1 MAKIT
6 TREREAVLNSL
17 GAGVVP
23 SIGLQHIQVGRLN
36 EVSAIVKDLESI
48 SQGAASVRLVVG
60 RYGSGK
66 TFFLHLARNV
76 ALQQKFVVLE
86 ADITTDRR
94 LQGTGGKAR
103 ALYTEML
110 CNLATRS
117 KPEGGALANLVER
130 WSGELDQKVRA
141 AGGSVDDVK
150 AAFSKELRPLQGFVS
165 GYDFVAVLTKYY
177 EGYLSG
183 DQALQDAALRWIR
196 GEYSTK
202 TQAREEL
209 GVRTIIDDD
218 SWYDFI
224 KLFGQFTRIAG
235 YAGVL
240 LCIDELVVLS
250 HRLANASARNNNYEA
265 ILRILNDCLSGHA
278 SGIGIL
284 FAGTPD
290 CLEDRRRGIFSY
302 EALATRLAPNQFA
315 TAGVKDYSS
324 PVIRLDNLTPED
336 NFLLL
341 SNIRN
346 VHSLGDASKHLVPDE
361 GIVKCLEF
369 CQARLGA
376 SYFQTPRNTAKTF
389 VGLLRVLEQNPEK
402 PWNEVLT
409 GDMVSTTQDTDPN
422 ATPVA
427 ESKDD
432 LAEFKL

>member
-36 EVSAIVKDLESI
+36 EVSAIVRDLKNI
-48 SQGAASVRLVVG
+48 SQGAATVRLVVG

-76 ALQQKFVVLE
+76 ALQQKFVVLQ

-94 LQGTGGKAR
+94 LQGSGGKAR
-103 ALYTEML
+103 AFYTELL
-110 CNLATRS
+110 CNLATRA
-117 KPEGGALANLVER
+117 KPEGGALPNLVER
-130 WSGELDQKVRA
+130 WAGGLDQTIRA
-141 AGGSVDDVK
+141 AGGSADDVK
-150 AAFSKELRPLQGFVS
+150 AEFYKELRPLQELVS

-183 DQALQDAALRWIR
+183 DRSLQDAALRWIR

-202 TQAREEL
+202 TQAKAEL

-218 SWYDFI
+218 SWYDFV
-224 KLFGQFTRIAG
+224 KLFAQFTRIAG
-235 YAGVL
+235 YAGILV
-240 LCIDELVVLS
+240 CVDELVVLS
-250 HRLANASARNNNYEA
+250 HRLANAAARNNNYES
-265 ILRILNDCLSGHA
+265 ILRILNDCLGGHA
-278 SGIGIL
+278 SGVGFL
-284 FAGTPD
+284 FAGTPE

-315 TAGVKDYSS
+315 TADVKDFSS
-324 PVIRLDNLTPED
+324 PVIRLENLTPED

-346 VHSLGDASKHLVPDE
+346 VQALGDASKYLVPEE

-376 SYFQTPRNTAKTF
+376 AYFQTPRNTAKTF
-389 VGLLRVLEQNPEK
+389 VGLLRVLEQNPQK
-402 PWNEVLT
+402 PWTELLT
-409 GDMVSTTQDTDPN
+409 ADMVSTTEDVDPN

-427 ESKDD
+427 DSQDE
-432 LAEFKL
+432 LVEFKL